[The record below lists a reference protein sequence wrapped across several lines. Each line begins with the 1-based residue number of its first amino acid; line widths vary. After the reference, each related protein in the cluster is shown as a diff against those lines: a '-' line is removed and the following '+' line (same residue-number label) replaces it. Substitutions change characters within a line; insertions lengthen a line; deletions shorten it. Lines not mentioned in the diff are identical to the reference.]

1 MKATVIALLVLATF
15 ASGEETRIP
24 VPQGSAA
31 FPTLGEVRC
40 LEDAGTGR
48 YCAATYE
55 CGDNDRGELWDDMDE
70 GPRTVEATSPVAT
83 MTDCAIVVDGKAS
96 ARWFTGYAP
105 SDTVVSVT
113 ANQEAEPPVIRRDI
127 TLGGEGDGSWLS
139 WFLAQYDIADWHE
152 ELTDAICG
160 HIREGTTQR
169 SRCEDDD
176 VSYAAFGFYRSMSW
190 INTPFTRCITELVI
204 ASNENFIEQ
213 GADLHRLYFMDAR
226 YWGPRGGLDNM
237 SEALNTVP
245 AYSDI
250 HERWHRDGTN
260 DIPQKYRE
268 CRALFVE
275 QWNELDL
282 GNLPE

>member
-1 MKATVIALLVLATF
+1 
-15 ASGEETRIP
+15 
-24 VPQGSAA
+24 
-31 FPTLGEVRC
+31 
-40 LEDAGTGR
+40 
-48 YCAATYE
+48 
-55 CGDNDRGELWDDMDE
+55 
-70 GPRTVEATSPVAT
+70 
-83 MTDCAIVVDGKAS
+83 
-96 ARWFTGYAP
+96 
-105 SDTVVSVT
+105 
-113 ANQEAEPPVIRRDI
+113 
-127 TLGGEGDGSWLS
+127 
-139 WFLAQYDIADWHE
+139 
-152 ELTDAICG
+152 
-160 HIREGTTQR
+160 
-169 SRCEDDD
+169 
-176 VSYAAFGFYRSMSW
+176 MSW